1 MAGICRVACR
11 THWSTSFGAVLAGR
25 VPPGASLTVGYT
37 ARIWINHVQA
47 DFPDLTLQV
56 LATDADETMLQRAE
70 RASYPASSLKQL
82 PADWKQKA
90 FTPNNGEYQLAP
102 QFRSLVRFQKA
113 DIRVDTPAEL
123 FSLIL
128 CRNLVFTYFDEPLQ
142 RQVLA
147 RLSERLQPGGYL
159 VIGKHES
166 LPAAKAGL
174 VPAPVRLG
182 FLRRA

>member
-1 MAGICRVACR
+1 LPYSVA
-11 THWSTSFGAVLAGR
+11 L
-25 VPPGASLTVGYT
+25 
-37 ARIWINHVQA
+37 IWINHVQA
-47 DFPDLTLQV
+47 EFPDLTLQV
-56 LATDADETMLQRAE
+56 LATDANETMLQRAE

-102 QFRSLVRFQKA
+102 QFRSLVQFRQA
-113 DIRVDTPAEL
+113 DIRVDQPAEL
-123 FSLIL
+123 FSLIV

-147 RLSERLQPGGYL
+147 WLSERLLPGGYL

-166 LPAAKAGL
+166 LPATTGL
-174 VPAPVRLG
+174 IPDPARLG
-182 FLRRA
+182 FFRLD